1 MAEERIQ
8 MVEDRQFIRAAQ
20 LGQSPGNRSLGKSG
34 EVFSLAVS
42 SNFTP
47 FRH

>member
-1 MAEERIQ
+1 

-20 LGQSPGNRSLGKSG
+20 LAQSRSLGKAG

-42 SNFTP
+42 SNFAA

>member
-1 MAEERIQ
+1 
-8 MVEDRQFIRAAQ
+8 MVDDRQFIGAAR
-20 LGQSPGNRSLGKSG
+20 LVRSQGDRLLGKSG

-42 SNFTP
+42 ANFTP